1 MPLTSDLHLDPKN
14 FNPSQISPQTKNFN
28 TKLIEIQKQGQ
39 KWYEVGAETYRRMR
53 WEGKTPFPAPQV
65 LEDGINSTAPS
76 REAGRE
82 IPIRIFKA
90 AEFPPSGIFYHIHG
104 GGWVLQSE
112 HYQDAMLKRYS
123 EEANLTIVSV
133 GYRLAPEN
141 PYPQGNEDCV
151 DVAEWLVDEGT
162 KEFGANL
169 KFMGGDSAGAHLSV
183 VTCFSLLESRP
194 DFGFKGLV
202 LNFGA
207 YELSTF
213 LPACHA
219 FDMELVLTKDII
231 DKYIEAY
238 LPNTTEKDR
247 RDPKISP
254 FWKNLMGLKLPPA
267 LFTCGTLDPLLDDSL
282 FMSAKWAASG
292 ADSILK
298 IYPGAPHGFS
308 FFPVGGT
315 EQTDIC
321 LRDIGMFMNER
332 L

>member
-1 MPLTSDLHLDPKN
+1 MPLTSDLNLDHKK
-14 FNPSQISPQTKNFN
+14 FDPSQISDQTKKYNDQ
-28 TKLIEIQKQGQ
+28 LIEVQKKGP
-39 KWYEVGAETYRRMR
+39 KWYEVGAETHRRMR

-65 LEDGINSTAPS
+65 LSDGINSTAPS
-76 REAGRE
+76 RDPDRS
-82 IPIRIFKA
+82 IPIRIFQAPKSPA
-90 AEFPPSGIFYHIHG
+90 SGIFYHIHG

-112 HYQDAMLKRYS
+112 HYQDLMLKRYS

-133 GYRLAPEN
+133 GYRLAPEC
-141 PYPQGNEDCV
+141 PFPKGNEDCV
-151 DVAEWLVDEGT
+151 DVGEWLVDRGEE
-162 KEFGANL
+162 EFGAPL
-169 KFMGGDSAGAHLSV
+169 KFMGGDSAGGHLSV
-183 VTCFSLLESRP
+183 VTCFSLLETRP
-194 DFGFKGLV
+194 NFAFKGLV

-219 FDMELVLTKDII
+219 FDMELLAVWLIVVR
-231 DKYIEAY
+231 YIEAY

-254 FWKNLMGLKLPPA
+254 FWKDLMGLKLPPA

-282 FMSAKWAASG
+282 LMSAKWAASG

-321 LRDIGMFMNER
+321 LKDIGMFMNER